1 MQARRIALNVTGWLV
16 VVSAFAM
23 IGMAAWATAP
33 YSFSPKAVSRT
44 AVALAKAPFADR
56 IVIGDSRIQF
66 LGDRPEAL
74 MMGYSSA
81 QTWQLVRIA
90 RLVCALSDAPVTIA
104 TGVNDAKRELPAT
117 RRHER
122 AIEEMAEACGDRPTT
137 ISEVWPAQPEVEP
150 AGTAYDPAL
159 IEVIDRQSR
168 IVAAR
173 HVNVRLLPVPELPAT
188 WTTDGVHFTPEVDE
202 LYVRTLT
209 AGAP

>member
-16 VVSAFAM
+16 VASAFAV
-23 IGMAAWATAP
+23 IGIAAWATAP
-33 YSFSPKAVSRT
+33 YSYNPKGVSRT

-74 MMGYSSA
+74 MMGYASA

-90 RLVCALSDAPVTIA
+90 KLACALGNAPVTIA

-117 RRHER
+117 ASHAI
-122 AIEEMAEACGDRPTT
+122 AIEEMAQACGDRPTI

-168 IVAAR
+168 AVAAR
-173 HVNVRLLPVPELPAT
+173 HGNVRILPVPDLPET